1 MEGSVLTNLS
11 ATFTE
16 IIAMIGDV
24 IDALL
29 SSSGGWAAIL
39 PWFTV
44 GIAVSLVLLGVKVIS
59 GLVWGH

>member
-11 ATFTE
+11 STFTAL
-16 IIAMIGDV
+16 IDMIGEV

-29 SSSGGWAAIL
+29 ASSGGWASIL
-39 PWFTV
+39 PWFTI